1 MPGFYHPLWLLGLL
15 SIPVLI
21 WYYRNSNRKIKKN
34 ALEFSQIS
42 YLKSALNDRRV
53 SSPRHVQFG
62 LILLAVGMIFVGLAG
77 PHIPLEKVQDGANV
91 VLALDVSG
99 SMQATDYQPNRLE
112 SAKHAAAILLNQ
124 LDEMDYAGIVTFEAG
139 ASSAAYLS
147 PDKER
152 VIEKL
157 ALVQPRTGSTAIGD
171 GLALAIDMAVSIP
184 NRKSVVILLSDGENN
199 AGYVSP
205 EEAKEFA
212 RERNVQVFTVG
223 LGSEEPVLVDY
234 DLFGNPQYAHLD
246 EETLQD
252 ISVETGGKYFR
263 SVDDR
268 TLEQIY
274 RSLNAGIVRE
284 KEETNIQEF
293 FFAVAAAVLIV
304 QCLLRYGGRRITP

>member
-1 MPGFYHPLWLLGLL
+1 
-15 SIPVLI
+15 
-21 WYYRNSNRKIKKN
+21 
-34 ALEFSQIS
+34 
-42 YLKSALNDRRV
+42 
-53 SSPRHVQFG
+53 
-62 LILLAVGMIFVGLAG
+62 
-77 PHIPLEKVQDGANV
+77 
-91 VLALDVSG
+91 
-99 SMQATDYQPNRLE
+99 
-112 SAKHAAAILLNQ
+112 
-124 LDEMDYAGIVTFEAG
+124 
-139 ASSAAYLS
+139 
-147 PDKER
+147 
-152 VIEKL
+152 
-157 ALVQPRTGSTAIGD
+157 
-171 GLALAIDMAVSIP
+171 MAVSIP